1 MTTVV
6 IEKPTDLLQFVDNIK
21 HDFFDEGMETGLK
34 TRVTFFT
41 ESGPDTVAVVKL
53 NKPVSDHVHHM
64 NANLGLALD
73 EAINEIRRQEGLQ
86 FENTSIVLSEELNNQ
101 DE

>member
-1 MTTVV
+1 MTTVT
-6 IEKPTDLLQFVDNIK
+6 IEKPTDLLQFVDSVK

-34 TRVTFFT
+34 TRIVFFT
-41 ESGPDTVAVVKL
+41 EDGPETTATTKL

-64 NANLGLALD
+64 NANVAMALD
-73 EAINEIRRQEGLQ
+73 EAINEIRRRGGLV
-86 FENTSIVLSEELNNQ
+86 FEQTEIVLSAELAVQ